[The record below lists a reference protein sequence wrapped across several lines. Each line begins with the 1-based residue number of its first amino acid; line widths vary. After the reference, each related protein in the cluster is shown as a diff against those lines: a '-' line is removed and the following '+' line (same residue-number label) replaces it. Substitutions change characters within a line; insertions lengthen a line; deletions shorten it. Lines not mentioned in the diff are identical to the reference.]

1 MAVARQ
7 NLTVYQGAD
16 YQASLEVRDESS
28 VLMDLTGYTFRGQ
41 ARTDYS
47 AASPSLEFDFTIRD
61 QVSEPGVV
69 DMRITAADTSALSI
83 SKRTTYLYDI
93 EMVDTNS
100 IVKRIVE
107 GRLELYPE
115 VTK

>member
-1 MAVARQ
+1 MAVARR
-7 NLTVYQGAD
+7 NLTVYQGSD
-16 YQASLEVRDESS
+16 YQQSLEVRDNSE

-47 AASPSLEFDFTIRD
+47 SASPSLEFDFTLRD
-61 QVSEPGVV
+61 QVTEPGVV

-83 SKRTTYLYDI
+83 TKRTTYVYDI
-93 EMVDTNS
+93 EMVDTDS
-100 IVKRIVE
+100 IVRRIVE
-107 GRLELYPE
+107 GQLIVHPE